1 MIFYQL
7 LDTIKEK
14 PAFFLNQQS
23 VTSLHS
29 FLIGWTTAK
38 NAYQLSQDEDER
50 EFAGFQKWVAERYNI
65 GSSQS
70 WPRIITFYSRDDKES
85 LALFFDLLDEYRSHS
100 SSEKKQILA
109 QEERRLEPV
118 SQRAMMA

>member
-1 MIFYQL
+1 MFYQL
-7 LDTIKEK
+7 LDRIKEK

-70 WPRIITFYSRDDKES
+70 WPRIIAFYSKDDKES
-85 LALFFDLLDEYRSHS
+85 LALFFDLLDEYRLHS
-100 SSEKKQILA
+100 SSEKKQILT
-109 QEERRLEPV
+109 QEERRPEPV
-118 SQRAMMA
+118 SQRAMRT